1 MMPAQPQQQ
10 PSPQQMFDQARRLMG
25 VGDFHEAANR
35 LGFLRARLPDQT
47 PIRIVHG
54 LCGAAMGM
62 HELAGPELAVAA
74 AEIKAAMDAAPP
86 TPDDDANTP
95 RRAEQ
100 LLIVLAQLA
109 RSQEA
114 LGMTDQADAIHEQ
127 SVALDPDNPHT
138 TRARVEIL
146 AARGRIEEAKAL
158 LDRAVEQGLEEL
170 PAAMGAGA
178 VALAKPQAS
187 PEEFRVLAQ
196 RLKAMTERVGLD
208 AVTQGE
214 ALRRCAELFHR
225 AGEFDEAFRAF
236 NRSANLRRGQFDPAV
251 HARITNATIE
261 AWTPEA
267 VARLKRPT
275 ADASERIFVVGLP
288 GSGAEE
294 LARAMTADAQVGSVG
309 PCDILTLA
317 AMRHADAKPTPHRPM
332 MIEVGKLRGSQ
343 LGAMGTAYLEQTA
356 LAAQPQGR
364 SVVVDCNSLHIH
376 LLGLAAGALPGAKF
390 VFVRREP
397 GAGVL
402 GCFGSALHGHHPYGK
417 EIGSTAAYAAD
428 FARLVDHWERL
439 LTGMGHTVVTTTREG
454 LVSDTDAEMGRVMGA
469 LGLDASVPGPR
480 LRPSAADQT
489 DKYARRLEPVAEL
502 LRAAQP
508 G

>member
-10 PSPQQMFDQARRLMG
+10 INPQQIFDQARRLMA

-54 LCGAAMGM
+54 LCGASMGM
-62 HELAGPELAVAA
+62 HELASPELAIAA
-74 AEIKAAMDAAPP
+74 AEIKAAMDTAPA
-86 TPDDDANTP
+86 DDTNGP

-109 RSQEA
+109 RSQEIM
-114 LGMTDQADAIHEQ
+114 GMTRQADAIHEQ
-127 SVALDPDNPHT
+127 SVALDPEDPHT
-138 TRARVEIL
+138 TLARVEIL
-146 AARGRIEEAKAL
+146 AGRGRIDDAKAL
-158 LDRAVEQGLEEL
+158 LDNASELGLEEL
-170 PAAMGAGA
+170 PAAMAAGA
-178 VALAKPQAS
+178 IAMAKPQAS
-187 PEEFRVLAQ
+187 PEEFHVLAQ

-236 NRSANLRRGQFDPAV
+236 NRAANLRRGQFDAAV

-261 AWTPEA
+261 AWNPEA
-267 VARLKRPT
+267 VARLKRPDL
-275 ADASERIFVVGLP
+275 DASQRVFVVGLP

-294 LARAMTADAQVGSVG
+294 LARAMTADPRVGSIG
-309 PCDILTLA
+309 PCDILTLT
-317 AMRHADAKPTPHRPM
+317 AMRHADAKPTPHRLM
-332 MIEVGKLRGSQ
+332 MLEIGKIRGAQ
-343 LGAMGTAYLEQTA
+343 LGAMGTAYVEQTTR
-356 LAAQPQGR
+356 AAMPQGR
-364 SVVVDCNSLHIH
+364 PVVVDCGSLHIH
-376 LLGLAAGALPGAKF
+376 LLGLAAAALPRARF

-397 GAGVL
+397 AAGVL
-402 GCFGSALHGHHPYGK
+402 GCFGTPLHGHYPYGK

-428 FARLVDHWERL
+428 FIRLTDHWERL
-439 LTGMGHTVVTTTREG
+439 LTGMGHTVVGTTREG
-454 LVSDTDAEMGRVMGA
+454 LMADSNAEMGRVMGA
-469 LGLDASVPGPR
+469 LGLDATVPGPR
-480 LRPSAADQT
+480 LRPSAADQA
-489 DKYARRLEPVAEL
+489 DRYARRLEPVAEL